1 MNTPAMTAQ
10 FDVHRNTGKNRT
22 IIPYVVIVQSRYFEK
37 SHRRVVVPLVS
48 AAELNKTTQLPASA
62 INPIFSIEGVSVIFN
77 PLEIVSVPVE
87 SLGEWVASLAE
98 ENDAIIAAMDELLS
112 RAWG

>member
-1 MNTPAMTAQ
+1 MTAQ

-22 IIPYVVIVQSRYFEK
+22 AIPYIVVVQSRYFEK
-37 SHRRVVVPLVS
+37 SRRRIVVPLVS
-48 AAELNKTTQLPASA
+48 TDELNKMTRLPASA
-62 INPIFSIEGVSVIFN
+62 INPIFTIEGVSVIFN
-77 PLEIVSVPVE
+77 PLEIVSIPVE
-87 SLGEWVASLAE
+87 SLGEWVATLAD

>member
-1 MNTPAMTAQ
+1 MTAQ
-10 FDVHRNTGKNRT
+10 FDVYRNPGKNRT
-22 IIPYVVIVQSRYFEK
+22 AIPYVVIVQSRYFEK
-37 SHRRVVVPLVS
+37 SRRRVVVPLVS
-48 AAELNKTTQLPASA
+48 AEELNKTTRLPTSA
-62 INPIFSIEGVSVIFN
+62 LNPVFTIEGIRVIFN

-87 SLGEWVASLAE
+87 SLAEWVATLAD